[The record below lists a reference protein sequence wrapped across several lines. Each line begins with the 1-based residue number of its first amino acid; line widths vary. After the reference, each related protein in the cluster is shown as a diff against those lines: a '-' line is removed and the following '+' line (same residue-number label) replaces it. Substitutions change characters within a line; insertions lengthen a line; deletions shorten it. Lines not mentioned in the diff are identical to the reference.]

1 MSSGTSSAC
10 ATTPQRARAGGRRS
24 SGAPVRGSR
33 GGPRPVL
40 FRGVIASRLAGF
52 GTTIF
57 TEMSALAERTG
68 AINLG
73 QGFPDEDGPAAVL
86 ESAQAAMRDGRNQYA
101 PLPGV
106 PALREAIAEHQR
118 RFYGIELDPATEVQV
133 TMGATEAIT
142 AAVLGL
148 CEPGD
153 ELLAFDPSYDS
164 YSAAAAMTGAR
175 FVGIPLQPPGFTF
188 DDLPITPR
196 ARAIIVNSPHNPTGR
211 VFTREELQRIAD

>member
-86 ESAQAAMRDGRNQYA
+86 EAAQAAIRDGHNQYA
-101 PLPGV
+101 PLAGV
-106 PALREAIAEHQR
+106 PPLREAIAEHPR
-118 RFYGIELDPATEVQV
+118 RFYRIELDPAREVPV
-133 TMGATEAIT
+133 RVGATEALRSAI
-142 AAVLGL
+142 LGL

-153 ELLAFDPSYDS
+153 DVLAFDPSYDS

-175 FVGIPLQPPGFTF
+175 FVPIPLQPPDFSF
-188 DDLPITPR
+188 DELPVTST
-196 ARAIIVNSPHNPTGR
+196 ARVIIVNSPHNPTGR
-211 VFTREELQRIAD
+211 VFTRE